1 MPLCDVLH
9 QDAAQERLQRAVRSG
24 RVPHA
29 YLFAG
34 LEGVGKEMLARRF
47 AAMLLCGERHE
58 VPASTVPA
66 DATTDTRLDACGQ
79 CEDCTLL
86 AAGTHP
92 DLHPIYRTLNRLHP
106 EKKVQNR
113 KAVDLSVDVVRHF
126 LIGPVWRHPSRGRA
140 KVFVVLEAHRLS
152 GGAQNALLKVLEE
165 PPGQSYLILITAS
178 ADALLTTIRS
188 RCHEVPFRRLATPFI
203 VGLLAGRDDVS
214 PRAARFLAELS
225 QGSAGTAILH
235 AEIGL
240 PDRLRTILNTLREAA
255 DAPLQCAKA
264 LLDLA
269 KELTPSFKE
278 QDEASGST
286 NATRQAQ
293 TTILAVVSTV
303 LRDIQRVAVGR
314 PAAALPDER
323 LITSLG
329 ASVALDSVG
338 RAIRA
343 VATAEY
349 EINHSANASLV
360 FDCACIELGRGLAPG
375 TAASRTPAGT

>member
-1 MPLCDVLH
+1 MPLCDVLY
-9 QDAAQERLQRAVRSG
+9 QDAAQERLQLAVRSG

-47 AAMLLCGERHE
+47 AAMLLCGERVE
-58 VPASTVPA
+58 APASTAPP
-66 DATTDTRLDACGQ
+66 DATTGTRLDACGQ
-79 CEDCTLL
+79 CDDCRLI

-106 EKKVQNR
+106 EKKVQNK

-126 LIGPVWRHPSRGRA
+126 LIAPAWRHPSRGRA
-140 KVFVVLEAHRLS
+140 KVFVVIEAHRLS
-152 GGAQNALLKVLEE
+152 NGAQNALLKVLEE
-165 PPGQSYLILITAS
+165 PPGQSYLILLTTS

-188 RCHEVPFRRLATPFI
+188 RCHEVSFQRLATPFI
-203 VGLLAGRDDVS
+203 EELLAGRDDVS

-225 QGSAGTAILH
+225 QGSAGAAILY

-240 PDRLRTILNTLREAA
+240 PDRLKTVLGVLRQAVS
-255 DAPLQCAKA
+255 APLHGAKA
-264 LLDLA
+264 LLDLS
-269 KELTPSFKE
+269 KELTPAFKE
-278 QDEASGST
+278 QDEAGGAT

-293 TTILAVVSTV
+293 TTILAVVSTL

-314 PAAALPDER
+314 TAAALPDDR
-323 LITSLG
+323 LIASLG
-329 ASVALDSVG
+329 ASVALASVG

-349 EINHSANASLV
+349 EINHNANASLV
-360 FDCACIELGRGLAPG
+360 FDSVCIELGRGLAPA
-375 TAASRTPAGT
+375 TAAARAGASG